1 MRGQQIAEAALSRL
15 DGTVLRDDNRLRDLG
30 VEIVQQRRQGV
41 QPSPRRSDGDQLVD
55 QDTFR

>member
-1 MRGQQIAEAALSRL
+1 MRGQQVAEAALGRL
-15 DGTVLRDDNRLRDLG
+15 DGPVLRDDDRLRDLR

-41 QPSPRRSDGDQLVD
+41 QASPRRSDGDQLVD